1 MRRERAEIHA
11 THLQDSKAIEAGLE
25 KRRNQRCVK
34 RKGKSLL
41 DLSTETTAYIK
52 LHHQMRVLP
61 SPTVSWN
68 PGSHRSNSYV

>member
-1 MRRERAEIHA
+1 MRREIAEIHA
-11 THLQDSKAIEAGLE
+11 IHLQDSNAIEAGLE

-34 RKGKSLL
+34 SKGKSLL
-41 DLSTETTAYIK
+41 DLSTKATAYIK

-68 PGSHRSNSYV
+68 HRL